1 MPSIALINDW
11 SVDTQLDIA
20 YLMEY
25 IKAITSFRTKR
36 FKIYVTM
43 NMIGV
48 PYTISKF
55 LNYLYV
61 VM

>member
-48 PYTISKF
+48 PRSEERRVGKEC
-55 LNYLYV
+55 V
-61 VM
+61 G

>member
-1 MPSIALINDW
+1 
-11 SVDTQLDIA
+11 LDCA
-20 YLMEY
+20 FQMENV
-25 IKAITSFRTKR
+25 KAITSFSTKR

-48 PYTISKF
+48 PCPINKF

-61 VM
+61 MM

>member
-1 MPSIALINDW
+1 MPGIALIDNW
-11 SVDTQLDIA
+11 SVDTQLDCA
-20 YLMEY
+20 FQMEN
-25 IKAITSFRTKR
+25 IKAITSFSTKT

-48 PYTISKF
+48 PCPINKF

-61 VM
+61 MM